1 MATISPSEN
10 PVDEEY
16 DKFHVKCG
24 RNVVFT
30 NGRRTACGKDVSG
43 CGIVFSAKPILEE
56 VRFQVKILDSPS
68 HVYLTPLVSIS
79 LKSCNSI

>member
-1 MATISPSEN
+1 MATFSSRVN

-30 NGRRTACGKDVSG
+30 NRRRTARGKGVIAH
-43 CGIVFSAKPILEE
+43 GIVFSAKPILKE
-56 VRFQVKILDSPS
+56 VRFQVKILESFIPI
-68 HVYLTPLVSIS
+68 VSIY
-79 LKSCNSI
+79 LKICNSKRIT